1 MTTTFP
7 NAVDSFDL
15 LEDGTDSPLAAH
27 QNDRADAIVATQNYL
42 LDSFPEGVLV
52 NGVIFVE
59 VQSSDLYV
67 WIKTLAGT
75 NPSTTDPVYI
85 RLNGTVRKITSSL
98 SVVKADGTN
107 WANLGGSELAAKL
120 VNLFVYIG
128 YNTTDGVVVGWS
140 RIPGARKYSDF
151 STTSTNEKYAA
162 ISTITSAAAD
172 DFYTVVGRF
181 SATLS
186 AGAGYT
192 WSVSGTGDIVQR
204 PIFETDWLTY
214 LPVYTNLTTTSGTLT
229 ARYLIDRK
237 YIYVE
242 IDFIF
247 GASSA
252 ISGAVSFTLPYTNA
266 SAGQAHPQ
274 GLASL
279 VDNGT
284 GTTYGNLEYN
294 TSTSMRIRAVN
305 ASGTYATM
313 SALSST
319 VPFTW
324 VSGDEISVSGKYRY

>member
-15 LEDGTDSPLAAH
+15 LEDGTDSPLASH

-42 LDSFPEGVLV
+42 LDSFPEGILV

-85 RLNGTVRKITSSL
+85 RLNGQVWKITSPL
-98 SVVKADGTN
+98 YVVKADGTN

-128 YNTTDGVVVGWS
+128 YNATDGVVLGWS

-192 WSVSGTGDIVQR
+192 WSVSGTGDIVQY
-204 PIFETDWLTY
+204 PTFSTQWLTY
-214 LPVYTNLTTTSGTLT
+214 LPTFTNLTVGNGTLT
-229 ARYLIDRK
+229 VRYLVDEK
-237 YIYVE
+237 YWYIE
-242 IDFIF
+242 GCLIF
-247 GASSA
+247 GSTSS
-252 ISGAVSFTLPYTNA
+252 ISGTVSFTLPYTNVA
-266 SAGQAHPQ
+266 AGQAHPF
-274 GLASL
+274 GLSTL

-284 GTTYGNLEYN
+284 GVFYGDLVYFSSTTA
-294 TSTSMRIRAVN
+294 RIRAIS
-305 ASGTYATM
+305 ASGTYASSTP
-313 SALSST
+313 LSST

-324 VSGDEISVSGKYRY
+324 TTGDEISFSGTFR